1 MTRKEA
7 AALLGVDDSAS
18 PDDVRRAWR
27 VWARLA
33 HPDLGGDVRHFRR
46 LAAARDELLAGTPL
60 DPNPEL
66 EPAPRAPMCS
76 VIRRPSLPAAVVT
89 ATLVIGCL
97 AVVMVGRLVDPWLVA
112 LALGLTSTCG
122 VVVLQ
127 RAMLAR
133 QADVG
138 HRISF
143 LALTWIPLAVCLAVV
158 TEAMGSSIVTAL
170 PALVLPFVA
179 AVAFA
184 NPGAGLWRPL
194 ARVDFSR

>member
-66 EPAPRAPMCS
+66 ELTPRAPMRS

-89 ATLVIGCL
+89 ATLVIGCI

-127 RAMLAR
+127 RAMLTR

>member
-46 LAAARDELLAGTPL
+46 LAAARDELLSGTPL
-60 DPNPEL
+60 DPNPAL
-66 EPAPRAPMCS
+66 EPTPRAPLLS
-76 VIRRPSLPAAVVT
+76 VMHRPGVPAIVVT
-89 ATLVIGCL
+89 ATLVIGCM
-97 AVVMVGRLVDPWLVA
+97 AVVMVARLVDPWLVA

-127 RAMLAR
+127 RAMLTR

-143 LALTWIPLAVCLAVV
+143 LALTWIPLAVCLAVT
-158 TEAMGSSIVTAL
+158 TEAVGSSIVTAL

-179 AVAFA
+179 AVALA

>member
-1 MTRKEA
+1 MTRSEA
-7 AALLGVDDSAS
+7 ASLLGVDESAS

-33 HPDLGGDVRHFRR
+33 HPDLGGDVGHFRR

-60 DPNPEL
+60 DPNPAL
-66 EPAPRAPMCS
+66 EPMARAPIRS
-76 VIRRPSLPAAVVT
+76 VMRRPSLPAVVVT
-89 ATLVIGCL
+89 ATLMIGCI
-97 AVVMVGRLVDPWLVA
+97 AVTMVRHFVDPWLVA
-112 LALGLTSTCG
+112 LALGLTSTCV

-127 RAMLAR
+127 RAVLES
-133 QADVG
+133 QADAG

-158 TEAMGSSIVTAL
+158 AEAVGSSIVTAL

-179 AVAFA
+179 AVALA